1 MIVGVSGERFLRTFK
16 VKGRAPTKGAK
27 NGMPSWKRR
36 EKTMRLG
43 LWWGLCLLCLGSF
56 SAFCAA
62 ADTASDEVL
71 SLQAAVEEA
80 LANHHLIREAEE
92 LEKAAMNEQE
102 SALAALKPSLS
113 AHYQYFRLEDHP
125 YAILRTNLGVE
136 EVNMGHRG
144 TYTWNVTLTQP
155 LFTGFALSTKK
166 KIADLDMAV
175 SQVRKEAAILDVIKH
190 VKTAYYRVLLAQRHL
205 DVAREAVDQL
215 AAHLQDA
222 QRFYEQGLIPYND
235 VLKSQVALAQ
245 AQQVHVR
252 RQKDLELASADL
264 NRLLGRDFA
273 HPVRLQEAGAFPPSQ
288 ALSLDELTAEASR
301 ARPELAILRLEVGKA
316 KEAVRLAASELYPK
330 VFAVG
335 MYERTGK
342 DPLGEKNDYRNP
354 ETAAV
359 GVRMDWS
366 IFEWGRSQSQ
376 VRRQRHSLRALEERL
391 AEIERSVF
399 LEVRAALADV
409 QVAEEN
415 IHTAKKALEQAKENL
430 RITRLQYQQQ
440 VTTVTEV
447 LDARTYLTQ
456 AEANFYAAHYGRHIA
471 QAELDRAVGRR
482 EFIEGVSHGQ

>member
-1 MIVGVSGERFLRTFK
+1 MIRRSSSETFLRTFTA
-16 VKGRAPTKGAK
+16 RDGALRR
-27 NGMPSWKRR
+27 GGGERLPLPKRR
-36 EKTMRLG
+36 KKAMRWG
-43 LWWGLCLLCLGSF
+43 LWWGLCLVCLGIFSGF
-56 SAFCAA
+56 SAV
-62 ADTASDEVL
+62 ADTAPDDVL
-71 SLQAAVEEA
+71 SLQQAVDEA

-92 LEKAAMNEQE
+92 LEQAAMNEE
-102 SALAALKPSLS
+102 KSAQAALKPSLS

-125 YAILRTNLGVE
+125 YAIFRTTLGVQQ
-136 EVNMGHRG
+136 VDMGHRG
-144 TYTWNVTLTQP
+144 TYTWDVTLTQP

-166 KIADLDMAV
+166 KIAALDVAV

-215 AAHLQDA
+215 TAHLQDA
-222 QRFYEQGLIPYND
+222 QRFYDQGLIPYND

-264 NRLLGRDFA
+264 NRLLGRDLA
-273 HPVRLQEAGAFPPSQ
+273 RPVRLQEAEASAPQ
-288 ALSLDELTAEASR
+288 ALSLEDLSEEASR

-342 DPLGEKNDYRNP
+342 DPVGEENDYRNP

-376 VRRQRHSLRALEERL
+376 VRRQRHALKAIEERL
-391 AEIERSVF
+391 ADIESSVL
-399 LEVRAALADV
+399 LEVKAALADV

-415 IHTAKKALEQAKENL
+415 IQTAKKALEQAKENL

-456 AEANFYAAHYGRHIA
+456 AEANYYAAHYGRHIA

-482 EFIEGVSHGQ
+482 DLNKGDSHGQ